1 MAVKPITNK
10 HAVVTSNID
19 RSSQKSTKDTKVR
32 GGNRSQTVTPG
43 KDFTKGYAVTLRD
56 IDTAVMNHIKNI
68 MKPSIREA
76 NETIEVPV
84 LYANEERW
92 KAVRKNGVLKDKNGS
107 VVLPLLLMK
116 RTDLTFDDTM
126 PMSFDHDL
134 KGNFIKVARSNV
146 WSKDNRYD
154 RFSVQTGKKP
164 VQEII
169 YTGMPDHVVCNYSIV
184 MFTNYMEQMNLLNN
198 LWVEHL
204 GTYFGDSTSYK
215 FLSNL
220 DGSISDATEMDVAG
234 ERLIKNEFTLGIKAY
249 MIPEFADTLFGP
261 GASMT
266 KELTPSTVT
275 FDFEGDAT
283 DEQIRK

>member
-1 MAVKPITNK
+1 MK
-10 HAVVTSNID
+10 
-19 RSSQKSTKDTKVR
+19 
-32 GGNRSQTVTPG
+32 
-43 KDFTKGYAVTLRD
+43 
-56 IDTAVMNHIKNI
+56 HIKNI

-92 KAVRKNGVLKDKNGS
+92 KAVRKNGVLRDKNGS
-107 VVLPLLLMK
+107 VVLPLIMIR

-126 PMSFDHDL
+126 PMSFDHDI
-134 KGNFIKVARSNV
+134 KGNFIKVARSNT

-154 RFSVQTGKKP
+154 RFSVQRGKKP

-169 YTGMPDHVVCNYSIV
+169 YTGMPDYVVCNYSIV
-184 MFTNYMEQMNLLNN
+184 MYTNYMEQMNLLNN
-198 LWVEHL
+198 LWIKHL
-204 GTYFGDSTSYK
+204 GKYFGDSTSYK

-220 DGSISDATEMDVAG
+220 DGGISDASEMTADG
-234 ERLIKNEFTLGIKAY
+234 ERLIKNEFTLGVKAY

-261 GASMT
+261 GALMT

-283 DEQIRK
+283 DAQIASGKFGVLGNSQSPKTDKDKSTRQSSKPRGGRSKIL

>member
-1 MAVKPITNK
+1 
-10 HAVVTSNID
+10 
-19 RSSQKSTKDTKVR
+19 
-32 GGNRSQTVTPG
+32 
-43 KDFTKGYAVTLRD
+43 
-56 IDTAVMNHIKNI
+56 
-68 MKPSIREA
+68 
-76 NETIEVPV
+76 
-84 LYANEERW
+84 
-92 KAVRKNGVLKDKNGS
+92 
-107 VVLPLLLMK
+107 
-116 RTDLTFDDTM
+116 
-126 PMSFDHDL
+126 MSFDHDL